1 MKEFDFDFM
10 SKRRIALGL
19 SLVVVGVYRLLLCSR
34 NEFGIGFY
42 RWLTG

>member
-19 SLVVVGVYRLLLCSR
+19 SMVLLSVSILSL
-34 NEFGIGFY
+34 IHI
-42 RWLTG
+42 